1 MKYFYLV
8 WKSIWRKKVRTIL
21 TVLSVL
27 VAFLL
32 YGLLSAFNQAFRGGV
47 DIANA
52 SRLVTIDKISLIN
65 PVPASYQQKIRAVPG
80 VKQVAMSNWFGGYY
94 QDKKAQF
101 AQFPVNPE
109 TYL

>member
-8 WKSIWRKKVRTIL
+8 WKSLWRKKVRSIL

-32 YGLLSAFNQAFRGGV
+32 YGLLSAFNMAFRGGI
-47 DIANA
+47 DSANA

-65 PVPASYQQKIRAVPG
+65 PIPVSYEQRIRAVPG
-80 VKQVAMSNWFGGYY
+80 V
-94 QDKKAQF
+94 
-101 AQFPVNPE
+101 
-109 TYL
+109 